1 MCWKGQNLEK
11 IFFEFCPLAKAM
23 CRLDFPSWVEGKSWY
38 RAFLLMGISMDASV
52 DHPNAYW
59 IGALL
64 HSASFLFQILQDD
77 RSCSVLQLNRP
88 IMISQAK
95 YSLCDIQSSRLI
107 SGRNYSSDHPTSVI
121 SVKFHACII
130 CTLAIRTLLWPILF
144 PVSSCLWYEFGSLII
159 PEKNSEFGC
168 IA

>member
-1 MCWKGQNLEK
+1 MAVLIGCVNWTATRGGDVRYTENFADDVIYLDDPYHLGMMILLSCLAVPCLGPAWLAFKRPILEP
-11 IFFEFCPLAKAM
+11 IP
-23 CRLDFPSWVEGKSWY
+23 
-38 RAFLLMGISMDASV
+38 ISLGV
-52 DHPNAYW
+52 FQ
-59 IGALL
+59 L

-144 PVSSCLWYEFGSLII
+144 PVSSCL
-159 PEKNSEFGC
+159 
-168 IA
+168 